1 MTQKLFDMKRIIK
14 YGMYTLLVLLA
25 TMSFLSCND
34 DKDIVMITDEL
45 PLKVDHLYMV
55 GDATPAGWSID
66 NPTELTKDDND
77 KFVFTYHGK
86 LNAGELKFPLSKGD
100 WGATFIYA
108 PAAGTEI
115 NAKGVAS
122 DAIDIRKGGDDYK
135 WKVTEAG
142 IYTLTLNLR
151 DRKIQAAYE
160 GAEPVTPIVSATLG
174 FIGDATPSGWTDDQA
189 QATMFTKTSD
199 APLQFTYEGFLK
211 TGDFKLIYDA
221 TVMKDWAG
229 PYIQA
234 PEDGVT
240 LNHEGVSKQG
250 MIVGGADYKWKV
262 TEAGTYKL
270 VFDLTAHT
278 VTVASFAAAP
288 ASDSWATETLYLL
301 GGAGN
306 GWSIG
311 EALALKKV
319 ADHRFVYAGELKE
332 GTFKLMSTNTGDF
345 GTEDKDWFYAPAGET
360 VISQDGAAA
369 DGVVAGTGKS
379 ADNQWKVTKA
389 GNYVLTLDMSAHK
402 ITAEYV
408 GDAAS
413 SIATGEARL
422 VGDATPTG
430 WSISGTAMTKASSSP
445 LTYTWEGSLKEGEF
459 KVALTS
465 TNDDFSGEWLQAPAP
480 ATEVNASGI
489 VNGNVVKGGDD
500 NKWKVTKAGTY
511 KIVINFSAKKINV
524 TYMGA

>member
-1 MTQKLFDMKRIIK
+1 MT
-14 YGMYTLLVLLA
+14 
-25 TMSFLSCND
+25 
-34 DKDIVMITDEL
+34 
-45 PLKVDHLYMV
+45 
-55 GDATPAGWSID
+55 
-66 NPTELTKDDND
+66 
-77 KFVFTYHGK
+77 
-86 LNAGELKFPLSKGD
+86 
-100 WGATFIYA
+100 
-108 PAAGTEI
+108 
-115 NAKGVAS
+115 
-122 DAIDIRKGGDDYK
+122 
-135 WKVTEAG
+135 
-142 IYTLTLNLR
+142 
-151 DRKIQAAYE
+151 
-160 GAEPVTPIVSATLG
+160 
-174 FIGDATPSGWTDDQA
+174 
-189 QATMFTKTSD
+189 
-199 APLQFTYEGFLK
+199 
-211 TGDFKLIYDA
+211 
-221 TVMKDWAG
+221 
-229 PYIQA
+229 
-234 PEDGVT
+234 
-240 LNHEGVSKQG
+240 
-250 MIVGGADYKWKV
+250 VGGADYKWKV

-278 VTVASFAAAP
+278 ITVASFAAAP
-288 ASDSWATETLYLL
+288 ASDAWATETLYLL

-319 ADHRFVYAGELKE
+319 SDHRFVYAGELKE

-360 VISQDGAAA
+360 VINQDGAAA
-369 DGVVAGTGKS
+369 EGVVAGNGKN

-389 GNYVLTLDMSAHK
+389 GNYVLILDMSAHK

-445 LTYTWEGSLKEGEF
+445 LTYTWEGSLKEGDF

-465 TNDDFSGEWLQAPAP
+465 TNDDFSGDWLQAPAP

-511 KIVINFSAKKINV
+511 KIVINFTTKKINV
-524 TYMGA
+524 TYVGA